1 MNAHTPDGEA
11 PGLHRRLM
19 RYDPI
24 LGYRFAPGLKLR
36 IPHEGGGY
44 LVKTNRDGFRC
55 DHPVTPRKRTEH
67 RVLVFGDSYT
77 AGDGVSNGKRYT
89 DVLEQQLTDTEVIN
103 FGLSGSGTDQQ
114 YLVFQQY
121 ASQIDYDA
129 VVISVL
135 VENIQRNVV
144 RERDWADRTGEAIR
158 VPKPWFELSAD
169 NGLSLKGIPV
179 PPPYRLADLSLPQAG
194 GMASVRSNLRK
205 MVNKI
210 GPDFKDLCQR
220 LTRFQPLPEYNA
232 ASNDSWKLMQ
242 AILAKWVSEL
252 PVPAVIVVMPV
263 YQYVEETASYRN
275 IRMRFDELAQSVGV
289 LVYHVLDDFHRYPAD
304 KRRQLRFRMDCHYT
318 PVAHQIMGR
327 ALAKVVAPLLQTGV
341 QIDDSS
347 MHDAGPGIVDERQ
360 RPRHDDSGK
369 QELGGAGRASPSQG
383 VAT

>member
-1 MNAHTPDGEA
+1 MNAHTEDGEA

-55 DHPVTPRKRTEH
+55 EHQVTPCKHTRH

-89 DVLEQQLTDTEVIN
+89 DVLEQQLTDTEVLN

-121 ASQIDYDA
+121 AAQIEYDA

-144 RERDWADRTGEAIR
+144 RERGWADRTGEAIR
-158 VPKPWFELSAD
+158 VPKPWFEFSAGD
-169 NGLSLKGIPV
+169 GLTLKGVPV
-179 PPPYRLADLSLPQAG
+179 PQPYRDENPSQPSGGGIASL
-194 GMASVRSNLRK
+194 RSSLRK
-205 MVNKI
+205 MVNRI
-210 GPDFKDLCQR
+210 GPDFKDACQR
-220 LTRFQPLPEYNA
+220 ITRFQPLPEYNA
-232 ASNDSWKLMQ
+232 SSNESWKLMQ
-242 AILAKWVSEL
+242 AILGKWVSEL
-252 PVPAVIVVMPV
+252 SVPAVIVVMPV

-275 IRMRFDELAQSVGV
+275 IRKRFDELAKSVGV
-289 LVYHVLDDFHRYPAD
+289 LVYHVLDDFQQYPAG

-318 PVAHQIMGR
+318 PIAHDLMGR
-327 ALAKVVAPLLQTGV
+327 ALAKVVAPLLQAGGRAEHSPMPGAASG
-341 QIDDSS
+341 ID
-347 MHDAGPGIVDERQ
+347 DERQ
-360 RPRHDDSGK
+360 MPRPGDPGK
-369 QELGGAGRASPSQG
+369 QETGGERALPSQG

>member
-1 MNAHTPDGEA
+1 MSEHTQDGES

-55 DHPVTPRKRTEH
+55 DHPVTHRKHTAH

-89 DVLEQQLTDTEVIN
+89 DILEQQLADTEVLN

-121 ASQIDYDA
+121 SGQIDYDA

-135 VENIQRNVV
+135 VENIQRNMV
-144 RERDWADRTGEAIR
+144 RERDWADRAGEAIR
-158 VPKPWFELSAD
+158 VPKPWFELTAGND
-169 NGLSLKGIPV
+169 LSLRGIPV
-179 PPPYRLADLSLPQAG
+179 PPPYRHVSLPSG
-194 GMASVRSNLRK
+194 GGIASVRSSLRR
-205 MVNKI
+205 MVNRI

-220 LTRFQPLPEYNA
+220 ITRFQPLPEYSA

-252 PVPAVIVVMPV
+252 SVPAVIVVMPV
-263 YQYVEETASYRN
+263 YQYVEETASYKN
-275 IRMRFDELAQSVGV
+275 IRMRFDELAKSIDV
-289 LVYHVLDDFHRYPAD
+289 LIYHVLDDFQRFPAN

-318 PVAHQIMGR
+318 PVAHQLMGR
-327 ALAKVVAPLLQTGV
+327 ALAKVVAPLLRAGV
-341 QIDDSS
+341 HIDDGS
-347 MHDAGPGIVDERQ
+347 MHDAASGIVDEEERS
-360 RPRHDDSGK
+360 RHVDSVK
-369 QELGGAGRASPSQG
+369 REPGAGRASPSQG
-383 VAT
+383 IAT

>member
-1 MNAHTPDGEA
+1 MNAHKQDGEA

-55 DHPVTPRKRTEH
+55 DHQVTPRKQTAH

-89 DVLEQQLTDTEVIN
+89 DVMEQQLNDTEVLN

-121 ASQIDYDA
+121 ADQIDYDA

-144 RERDWADRTGEAIR
+144 RERGWADRAGEAIR
-158 VPKPWFELSAD
+158 VPKPWFELSDD
-169 NGLSLKGIPV
+169 NGLTLKGIPV
-179 PPPYRLADLSLPQAG
+179 PQPYSENDLSHPPGG
-194 GMASVRSNLRK
+194 GMASLRSNLRK

-220 LTRFQPLPEYNA
+220 ITRFQPLPEYNA
-232 ASNDSWKLMQ
+232 ASNDGWRLMQ
-242 AILAKWVSEL
+242 AILEKWVSEL
-252 PVPAVIVVMPV
+252 PVPAVIAVMPV
-263 YQYVEETASYRN
+263 YQYVEETASYKN
-275 IRMRFDELAQSVGV
+275 IRKRFDELAQSVDV
-289 LVYHVLDDFHRYPAD
+289 LVYHVIDDLQRYPAGQ
-304 KRRQLRFRMDCHYT
+304 RRQLRFRMDCHYT
-318 PVAHQIMGR
+318 PTAHDLMGR
-327 ALAKVVAPLLQTGV
+327 ALAKVVAPLIRAGV
-341 QIDDSS
+341 QIENGSTS
-347 MHDAGPGIVDERQ
+347 GAMSGIVDERQ
-360 RPRHDDSGK
+360 ISRYSDPGK
-369 QELGGAGRASPSQG
+369 QEPGGGRPSSSQG